1 MAKDSNS
8 NIQKQFSAHKV
19 QTKEIHLACMK

>member
-8 NIQKQFSAHKV
+8 NIQKQFNAHKV
-19 QTKEIHLACMK
+19 QAKKIHLACIK